1 MLFEANVIELK
12 TKIVQIRTNTAV
24 AAYLMMKNAPKAYNL
39 AQQYM
44 CCIENNVTTLPKAY
58 NELMGGV
65 RETKGFVWATVQ
77 KYRMYWSKRDTI
89 KEYWRTHAT
98 DPKEL
103 EMCNKTD
110 WVEGYN
116 GKPTQK
122 KSSVRATPTPSA
134 ETPTPSAETPT
145 PSVEIARLQ
154 GVIAS
159 LNKRLTVGIS
169 YLDQFGRPLTLVE
182 LPKEPVGA
190 HRDGINAVIANL
202 IQLKHHLM
210 HGDAVAKPN
219 NVLLLE

>member
-12 TKIVQIRTNTAV
+12 TELVKMNTNTGT

-58 NELMGGV
+58 NKLMGGV

-77 KYRMYWSKRDTI
+77 KYRMYWAKRDTI

-110 WVEGYN
+110 WEEGYN

-134 ETPTPSAETPT
+134 ETPTPSVDILRLEGQLKLVNT
-145 PSVEIARLQ
+145 RLQ
-154 GVIAS
+154 NGLAHVNFIGRHYEGMLPNEPPGPNRQAITDLLCELGRVQHLLTHDEVIIPGGV
-159 LNKRLTVGIS
+159 
-169 YLDQFGRPLTLVE
+169 P
-182 LPKEPVGA
+182 
-190 HRDGINAVIANL
+190 
-202 IQLKHHLM
+202 QL
-210 HGDAVAKPN
+210 
-219 NVLLLE
+219 E